1 MRDRDVTR
9 LDDTAGEDCPHRGGR
24 ARNFLVYGLIG
35 VVVTAFVVGYRD
47 DKASGDKGGEIQ
59 GLKGGGGGQGGASPV
74 ASEVEGAGGLLR
86 MDRCKDL
93 VAGPGGKYDALR
105 CRFSSL

>member
-9 LDDTAGEDCPHRGGR
+9 LDDAAGEACSHRGGR
-24 ARNFLVYGLIG
+24 ARYFLASGLIG
-35 VVVTAFVVGYRD
+35 VVVLVVGYRD
-47 DKASGDKGGEIQ
+47 GQPSGDKGGDIQ

-74 ASEVEGAGGLLR
+74 ASQLDGAGGLLR

-93 VAGPGGKYDALR
+93 AGPGGKYDALR